1 MHIFEGEVTFQPT
14 KTVQSF
20 IVRMLKSQDEERFLQ
35 LQEEIVNGL
44 EDPETLRPLTK
55 EELRY
60 IFDGGGIIL
69 GVFVEDELIATRA
82 LLYPGDDAE
91 NVGHDLELPFDERMK
106 VVHQEI
112 SLVKEVYRGNGLQ
125 KTLSKVIMQQLRHSS
140 NYFVHL
146 CSTVS
151 PKNIPSLKDKF
162 NQGLVII
169 DVKEKYEGSLRFIF
183 YQHLVHNIK
192 IEPSSLVYIRL
203 DKVDRHKDFL
213 DSGYVGVGLDQT
225 ELGVWIAFARIVE
238 K

>member
-14 KTVQSF
+14 KTIQSF
-20 IVRMLKSQDEERFLQ
+20 TVRKLESQDEKSYLQ
-35 LQEEIVNGL
+35 LQDEIVNGL
-44 EDPETLRPLTK
+44 GDPETLQPLTT

-60 IFDGGGIIL
+60 IFEGGGIIL
-69 GVFVEDELIATRA
+69 GVFVEEVLIAARA
-82 LLYPGDDAE
+82 LLYPGDDPE
-91 NVGHDLELPFDERMK
+91 NVGHDLELSFEEQMK

-112 SLVKEVYRGNGLQ
+112 TLVKEEYRGNGLQ
-125 KTLSKVIMQQLRHSS
+125 KTLSKIIMQQLRHSS

-162 NQGLVII
+162 NQGLVIV
-169 DVKEKYEGSLRFIF
+169 DVKEKYEGSLRYIF
-183 YQHLVHNIK
+183 YQHLVQNIK
-192 IEPSSLVYIRL
+192 IESSSLVYIRI

-213 DSGYVGVGLDQT
+213 DSGYVGVGIDQT
-225 ELGVWIAFARIVE
+225 KLGVWIAFGRVVE